1 MTTEGATTNGAA
13 RSWRPDELGLPRA
26 TAAGLALVGLIAAGA
41 LYAARHLPRYR
52 TPIVPATTVHLVRLA
67 PPLPLPPKPVQPPP
81 PPLPVPPPPVPPPP
95 QPAPLPPPPA
105 PSPMPP
111 PKPLSRPL
119 PKVVHRP
126 PPPRPAPKQH
136 PVPHPVPHPAP
147 PPKAKTPPPQPAF
160 DFAQYA
166 ASLRAPLQ
174 REVHVTQT
182 MRMLGVRGIAFIEFT
197 LAPDGKL
204 LSARIYRSSGNPLID
219 RAALDAVRQHH
230 FPPFP
235 GTADKSFAVPI
246 QIRVRG

>member
-1 MTTEGATTNGAA
+1 MRTEGATANGAVP
-13 RSWRPDELGLPRA
+13 SWRPDELGLPRA

-52 TPIVPATTVHLVRLA
+52 TPITPATTVHLVRLA
-67 PPLPLPPKPVQPPP
+67 PPLPLPPQPVQPPP
-81 PPLPVPPPPVPPPP
+81 PPLPAPPPPVPPPP
-95 QPAPLPPPPA
+95 QPQPKPLPPPPA

-111 PKPLSRPL
+111 PKPLPN
-119 PKVVHRP
+119 VVHHP
-126 PPPRPAPKQH
+126 PPPRPAPK
-136 PVPHPVPHPAP
+136 PHPIAHPAPRPAP
-147 PPKAKTPPPQPAF
+147 PPPPKTKPPPPQPAF

-166 ASLRAPLQ
+166 ASLRGPLQ

-197 LAPDGKL
+197 LAPDGRL
-204 LSARIYRSSGNPLID
+204 LSARLYRSSGNPLID

-235 GTADKSFAVPI
+235 GAADKTFAVPI
-246 QIRVRG
+246 QIRVHG